1 MSDHIVFFDG
11 YCILC
16 NGLVDFLL
24 KADKKEMLKF
34 ASLQGDT
41 AKKLLS
47 PDYLDKVDTII
58 FKTQK
63 GEISIKSRA
72 IIQILITIGG
82 IWKVFA
88 VFSFLPSS
96 FLNRIY
102 DFVAQKRYK
111 WFGKRD
117 QCRIPNPNERERILP

>member
-1 MSDHIVFFDG
+1 MSDNIVFFDG

-24 KADKKEMLKF
+24 KADRKGMLKF

-58 FKTQK
+58 FKNQK

-82 IWKVFA
+82 IWKVLA

-117 QCRIPNPNERERILP
+117 QCRIPNPDERERILP